1 MAVRNALESF
11 PVCTFFCGTVRA
23 IEQISKGAR
32 ISNGHNSY
40 TISSVSDKGLEH
52 LPVGKRRLVVI
63 CSGKIVAVYI
73 RPRIQLIR
81 RLESESELGEAV
93 LLSYRPIYPEGFAKL
108 EKK

>member
-1 MAVRNALESF
+1 MATRNVLEMF
-11 PVCTFFCGTVRA
+11 PVCTFFCGVVRA
-23 IEQISKGAR
+23 IEQVSKGAR
-32 ISNGHNSY
+32 ISNGHTTY
-40 TISSVSDKGLEH
+40 AISSVSDKGLEH

-81 RLESESELGEAV
+81 RLESESELEADV
-93 LLSYRPIYPEGFAKL
+93 LMRYRPIYPEGFAKH